1 MGDVPVSQAI
11 HHLYVKKG
19 IMPKRLLIIGNGFDI
34 DLGLR
39 TRYSDFANSES
50 WEKLTGST
58 FGFNQDLLAA
68 LIAARQK
75 EAWFD
80 IEKTMNDY
88 VRAIRPHELTT
99 GLVEMDKSCFADV
112 TKALSEYLKEEQT
125 TRTLKANNYAA
136 QVLRLTVK
144 AGGFGYYTFNYTS
157 LSRIARSCGIAIDE
171 SRITHVHGSLEN
183 DSIILGVLTDPAN
196 QLHEQYSFM
205 YKDNSRFYMSNNM
218 YEDFDKADDIIF
230 FGHSI
235 NGMDFPYFKDFFIK
249 QSGMGGEYKSK
260 HITIFTYDDDSNQQI
275 RNSIRNAQVDLTQ
288 LFRRNNISIIQTKQ
302 MYDDDRNELQK
313 FEVFTKR
320 LNDIKASKK
329 IVTMPNPNRHRNIW

>member
-1 MGDVPVSQAI
+1 
-11 HHLYVKKG
+11 
-19 IMPKRLLIIGNGFDI
+19 
-34 DLGLR
+34 
-39 TRYSDFANSES
+39 
-50 WEKLTGST
+50 
-58 FGFNQDLLAA
+58 
-68 LIAARQK
+68 
-75 EAWFD
+75 
-80 IEKTMNDY
+80 MNEY
-88 VRAIRPHELTT
+88 VRAIRPESLTT
-99 GLVEMDKSCFADV
+99 DLVDKDKKNFIEV
-112 TKALSEYLKEEQT
+112 TKALDKYLKDEQKS
-125 TRTLKANNYAA
+125 RTLESNHYAA
-136 QVLRLTVK
+136 QVLRLIADV
-144 AGGFGYYTFNYTS
+144 GGFEYYTFNYTS
-157 LSRIARSCGIAIDE
+157 LGDIATSCGIKIDT

-302 MYDDDRNELQK
+302 MYYDDRNELQK
-313 FEVFTKR
+313 FEVFTER
-320 LNDIKASKK
+320 LNDIKASRMV
-329 IVTMPNPNRHRNIW
+329 VTMPNPNRHRNMW

>member
-1 MGDVPVSQAI
+1 MA
-11 HHLYVKKG
+11 KK
-19 IMPKRLLIIGNGFDI
+19 ILIIGNGFDI

-39 TRYSDFANSES
+39 TRYSDFAKSNI
-50 WEKLTGST
+50 WEKLMRNTY
-58 FGFNQDLLAA
+58 GFDQDLLAA
-68 LIAARQK
+68 LREAKEK

-80 IEKTMNDY
+80 IEKTMNEY
-88 VRAIRPHELTT
+88 VRAIRPESLTT
-99 GLVEMDKSCFADV
+99 DLVNKDKKNFIEV
-112 TKALSEYLKEEQT
+112 TKALDKYLKDEQKS
-125 TRTLKANNYAA
+125 RTLESNHYAA
-136 QVLRLTVK
+136 QVLRLIADV
-144 AGGFGYYTFNYTS
+144 GGFEYYTFNYTS
-157 LSRIARSCGIAIDE
+157 LGDIATSCGIKIDT

-302 MYDDDRNELQK
+302 MYYDDRNELQK
-313 FEVFTKR
+313 FEVFTER
-320 LNDIKASKK
+320 LNDIKASRM
-329 IVTMPNPNRHRNIW
+329 IVTMPNPNRHRNMW

>member
-39 TRYSDFANSES
+39 TRYSDFAKSNI
-50 WEKLTGST
+50 WEKLMRNTH
-58 FGFNQDLLAA
+58 GFDQDLLAA
-68 LIAARQK
+68 LREAKEK

-80 IEKTMNDY
+80 IEKTMNEY
-88 VRAIRPHELTT
+88 VRAIRPESLTT
-99 GLVEMDKSCFADV
+99 DFVDKDKKNFIEV
-112 TKALSEYLKEEQT
+112 TKALDKYLKEEQT
-125 TRTLKANNYAA
+125 TRTLEANNYAA
-136 QVLRLTVK
+136 QVLRLTAE

-183 DSIILGVLTDPAN
+183 DSIILGVLTNPVN
-196 QLHEQYSFM
+196 QIHEQYSFM

-218 YEDFDKADDIIF
+218 YEDFNNATDIIF

-249 QSGMGGEYKSK
+249 QSGMDGEYTSK

-288 LFRRNNISIIQTKQ
+288 LFNKNKIQIIQTKQ
-302 MYDDDRNELQK
+302 MYDHDSIELQK
-313 FEVFTKR
+313 FETFTKR
-320 LNDIKASKK
+320 MKDLKECDVIITRPRA
-329 IVTMPNPNRHRNIW
+329 NRNLW

>member
-1 MGDVPVSQAI
+1 MA
-11 HHLYVKKG
+11 KK
-19 IMPKRLLIIGNGFDI
+19 ILIIGNGFDI

-39 TRYSDFANSES
+39 TRYSDFANSNI
-50 WEKLTGST
+50 WEKLMRNTY
-58 FGFNQDLLAA
+58 GFDQDLLAA
-68 LIAARQK
+68 LREAKEK

-80 IEKTMNDY
+80 IEKTMNEY
-88 VRAIRPHELTT
+88 VRAIRPESLTT
-99 GLVEMDKSCFADV
+99 DLVDKDKKNFIEV
-112 TKALSEYLKEEQT
+112 TKALDKYLKDEQKS
-125 TRTLKANNYAA
+125 RTLESNHYAA
-136 QVLRLTVK
+136 QVLRLIADV
-144 AGGFGYYTFNYTS
+144 GGFEYYTFNYTS
-157 LSRIARSCGIAIDE
+157 LGDIATSCGIKIDT

-302 MYDDDRNELQK
+302 MYYDDRNELQK
-313 FEVFTKR
+313 FEVFTER
-320 LNDIKASKK
+320 LNDIKASRM
-329 IVTMPNPNRHRNIW
+329 IVTMPNPNRHRNMW

>member
-1 MGDVPVSQAI
+1 MA
-11 HHLYVKKG
+11 KK
-19 IMPKRLLIIGNGFDI
+19 ILIIGNGFDI

-39 TRYSDFANSES
+39 TRYSDFANSKI
-50 WEKLTGST
+50 WEKLMKNTY
-58 FGFNQDLLAA
+58 GFDQDLLGTLKKAKE
-68 LIAARQK
+68 R

-88 VRAIRPHELTT
+88 VRSIRSENLTSN
-99 GLVEMDKSCFADV
+99 LIDKDKNSFVNV
-112 TKALSEYLKEEQT
+112 TKALSEYLKEEQNS
-125 TRTLKANNYAA
+125 RTLESNHYAA
-136 QVLRLTVK
+136 QVLRLIADV
-144 AGGFGYYTFNYTS
+144 GGFEYYTFNYTS
-157 LSRIARSCGIAIDE
+157 LGDIAISCGIKIDT

-183 DSIILGVLTDPAN
+183 DSIILGVLTDLAN
-196 QLHEQYSFM
+196 QIYEQYSFM
-205 YKDNSRFYMSNNM
+205 YKDNSRYYMSNNM

-320 LNDIKASKK
+320 LNDIKASKM
-329 IVTMPNPNRHRNIW
+329 IVTMPNPNRHRYMW

>member
-1 MGDVPVSQAI
+1 MA
-11 HHLYVKKG
+11 KK
-19 IMPKRLLIIGNGFDI
+19 ILIIGNGFDI

-39 TRYSDFANSES
+39 TRYSDFAKSNI
-50 WEKLTGST
+50 WEKLMRNTY
-58 FGFNQDLLAA
+58 GFDQDLLAA
-68 LIAARQK
+68 LREAKEK

-80 IEKTMNDY
+80 IEKTMNEY
-88 VRAIRPHELTT
+88 VRAIRPESLTT
-99 GLVEMDKSCFADV
+99 DLVDKDKKNFIEV
-112 TKALSEYLKEEQT
+112 TKALDKYLKDEQKS
-125 TRTLKANNYAA
+125 RTLESNHYAA
-136 QVLRLTVK
+136 QVLRLIADV
-144 AGGFGYYTFNYTS
+144 GGFEYYTFNYTR
-157 LSRIARSCGIAIDE
+157 LGDIATSCGIKIDT

-302 MYDDDRNELQK
+302 MYYDDRNELQK
-313 FEVFTKR
+313 FEVFTER
-320 LNDIKASKK
+320 LNDIKASRM
-329 IVTMPNPNRHRNIW
+329 IVTMPNPNRHRNMW

>member
-1 MGDVPVSQAI
+1 M
-11 HHLYVKKG
+11 
-19 IMPKRLLIIGNGFDI
+19 
-34 DLGLR
+34 
-39 TRYSDFANSES
+39 E
-50 WEKLTGST
+50 
-58 FGFNQDLLAA
+58 
-68 LIAARQK
+68 
-75 EAWFD
+75 
-80 IEKTMNDY
+80 
-88 VRAIRPHELTT
+88 
-99 GLVEMDKSCFADV
+99 
-112 TKALSEYLKEEQT
+112 
-125 TRTLKANNYAA
+125 NNHYAA
-136 QVLRLTVK
+136 QVLRLISDV
-144 AGGFGYYTFNYTS
+144 GGFEYYTFNYTS
-157 LSRIARSCGIAIDE
+157 LGDIAMSCGIKIDT

-302 MYDDDRNELQK
+302 MYYDDRNELQK
-313 FEVFTKR
+313 FEVFTER
-320 LNDIKASKK
+320 LNDIKASRM
-329 IVTMPNPNRHRNIW
+329 IVTMPNPNRHRNMW

>member
-1 MGDVPVSQAI
+1 MA
-11 HHLYVKKG
+11 KK
-19 IMPKRLLIIGNGFDI
+19 ILIIGNGFDI

-39 TRYSDFANSES
+39 TRYSDFAKSNI
-50 WEKLTGST
+50 WEKLMRNTY
-58 FGFNQDLLAA
+58 GFDQDLLAA
-68 LIAARQK
+68 LREAKEK

-80 IEKTMNDY
+80 IEKTMNEY
-88 VRAIRPHELTT
+88 VRAIRPESLTT
-99 GLVEMDKSCFADV
+99 DLVNKDKKNFIEV
-112 TKALSEYLKEEQT
+112 TKALDKYLKDEQKS
-125 TRTLKANNYAA
+125 RTLESNHYAA
-136 QVLRLTVK
+136 QVLRLIADV
-144 AGGFGYYTFNYTS
+144 GGFEYYTFNYTS
-157 LSRIARSCGIAIDE
+157 LGDIATSCGIKIDT

-302 MYDDDRNELQK
+302 MYYDDRNELQK
-313 FEVFTKR
+313 FEVFTER
-320 LNDIKASKK
+320 LNDIKTSRM
-329 IVTMPNPNRHRNIW
+329 IVTMPNPNRHRNMW

>member
-1 MGDVPVSQAI
+1 
-11 HHLYVKKG
+11 
-19 IMPKRLLIIGNGFDI
+19 MPKRLLIIGNGFDI

-39 TRYSDFANSES
+39 TRYSDFAKSNF
-50 WEKLTGST
+50 WEKLMRNTH
-58 FGFNQDLLAA
+58 GFDQDLLAA
-68 LIAARQK
+68 LREAKEK

-80 IEKTMNDY
+80 IEKTMNEY
-88 VRAIRPHELTT
+88 VRAIRPESLTT
-99 GLVEMDKSCFADV
+99 DLVDKDKKNFIEV
-112 TKALSEYLKEEQT
+112 TKALDKYLKDEQKS
-125 TRTLKANNYAA
+125 RTLESNHYAV
-136 QVLRLTVK
+136 QVLRLIADV
-144 AGGFGYYTFNYTS
+144 GGFEYYTFNYTS
-157 LSRIARSCGIAIDE
+157 LGDIAISCGIKIDT

-183 DSIILGVLTDPAN
+183 DSFLLGVLTDPAN

-329 IVTMPNPNRHRNIW
+329 IVTMPNPNRHRNMW

>member
-1 MGDVPVSQAI
+1 MVGTLIGDMQ
-11 HHLYVKKG
+11 LYHVLIIMAKK
-19 IMPKRLLIIGNGFDI
+19 LLIIGNGFDI

-39 TRYSDFANSES
+39 TRYSDFANSKI
-50 WEKLTGST
+50 WEQLMENTYGLD
-58 FGFNQDLLAA
+58 QDLLGA
-68 LIAARQK
+68 LKKAKEK

-88 VRAIRPHELTT
+88 VRSIRPEYLTSN
-99 GLVEMDKSCFADV
+99 LVDKDKNSFVDV
-112 TKALSEYLKEEQT
+112 TKALSKYLKEEQK
-125 TRTLKANNYAA
+125 TRTLETNHYAL
-136 QVLRLTVK
+136 QVLRLIAEV
-144 AGGFGYYTFNYTS
+144 GGFEYYTFNYTS
-157 LSRIARSCGIAIDE
+157 LGDIAMSCRIKIDT

-196 QLHEQYSFM
+196 QIHEQYSFM

-249 QSGMGGEYKSK
+249 QSGMDGEYKRK
-260 HITIFTYDDDSNQQI
+260 HITIFTYDDGSNQQI

-288 LFRRNNISIIQTKQ
+288 LFRRNDIKIILTKQ
-302 MYDDDRNELQK
+302 LYANDKNEIQK
-313 FEVFTKR
+313 FDSFCNR
-320 LNDIKASKK
+320 LKSIKLGHTV
-329 IVTMPNPNRHRNIW
+329 VTAPGFNLNQW

>member
-1 MGDVPVSQAI
+1 MA
-11 HHLYVKKG
+11 KK
-19 IMPKRLLIIGNGFDI
+19 ILIIGNGFDI

-39 TRYSDFANSES
+39 TRYSDFAKSNI
-50 WEKLTGST
+50 WEKLMRNTY
-58 FGFNQDLLAA
+58 GFDQDLLAA
-68 LIAARQK
+68 LREAKEK

-80 IEKTMNDY
+80 IEKTMNEY
-88 VRAIRPHELTT
+88 VRTIRPESLTT
-99 GLVEMDKSCFADV
+99 DLVDKDKKNFIEV
-112 TKALSEYLKEEQT
+112 TKALDKYLKDEQKS
-125 TRTLKANNYAA
+125 RTLESNHYAA
-136 QVLRLTVK
+136 QVLRLIADV
-144 AGGFGYYTFNYTS
+144 GGFEYYTFNYTS
-157 LSRIARSCGIAIDE
+157 LGDIATSCGIKIDT

-302 MYDDDRNELQK
+302 MYYDDRNELQK
-313 FEVFTKR
+313 FEVFTER
-320 LNDIKASKK
+320 LNDIKASRM
-329 IVTMPNPNRHRNIW
+329 IVTMPNPNRHRNMW

>member
-1 MGDVPVSQAI
+1 MA
-11 HHLYVKKG
+11 KK
-19 IMPKRLLIIGNGFDI
+19 ILIIGNGFDI

-39 TRYSDFANSES
+39 TRYSDFAKSNI
-50 WEKLTGST
+50 WEKLMRNTY
-58 FGFNQDLLAA
+58 GFDQDLLAA
-68 LIAARQK
+68 LREAKEK

-80 IEKTMNDY
+80 IEKTMNEY
-88 VRAIRPHELTT
+88 VRAIRPESLTT
-99 GLVEMDKSCFADV
+99 DLVDKDKKNFIEV
-112 TKALSEYLKEEQT
+112 TKALDKYLKDEQKS
-125 TRTLKANNYAA
+125 RTLESNHYAA
-136 QVLRLTVK
+136 QVLRLIADV
-144 AGGFGYYTFNYTS
+144 GGFEYYTFNYTS
-157 LSRIARSCGIAIDE
+157 LGDIATSCGIKIDI

-302 MYDDDRNELQK
+302 MYYDDRNELQK
-313 FEVFTKR
+313 FEVFTER
-320 LNDIKASKK
+320 LNDIKASRM
-329 IVTMPNPNRHRNIW
+329 IVTMPNPNRHRNMW

>member
-1 MGDVPVSQAI
+1 
-11 HHLYVKKG
+11 
-19 IMPKRLLIIGNGFDI
+19 MPKRLLIIGNGFDI

-39 TRYSDFANSES
+39 TRYSDFAKSNF
-50 WEKLTGST
+50 WEKLMRNTH
-58 FGFNQDLLAA
+58 GFDQDLLAA
-68 LIAARQK
+68 LREAKEK

-80 IEKTMNDY
+80 IEKTMNEY
-88 VRAIRPHELTT
+88 VRAIRPESLTT
-99 GLVEMDKSCFADV
+99 DLVDKDKKNFIEV
-112 TKALSEYLKEEQT
+112 TKALDKYLKDEQKS
-125 TRTLKANNYAA
+125 RTLESNHYAV
-136 QVLRLTVK
+136 QVLRLIADV
-144 AGGFGYYTFNYTS
+144 GGFEYYTFNYTS
-157 LSRIARSCGIAIDE
+157 LGDIAISCGIKIDT

-205 YKDNSRFYMSNNM
+205 YKDNSCFYMSNNM

>member
-1 MGDVPVSQAI
+1 MA
-11 HHLYVKKG
+11 KK
-19 IMPKRLLIIGNGFDI
+19 ILIIGNGFDI

-39 TRYSDFANSES
+39 TRYSDFAKSNI
-50 WEKLTGST
+50 WEKLMRNTH
-58 FGFNQDLLAA
+58 GFDQDLLAA
-68 LIAARQK
+68 LREAKEK

-80 IEKTMNDY
+80 IEKTMNEY
-88 VRAIRPHELTT
+88 VRAIRPESLTT
-99 GLVEMDKSCFADV
+99 DLVDKDKKNFIEV
-112 TKALSEYLKEEQT
+112 TKALDKYLKDEQKS
-125 TRTLKANNYAA
+125 RTLESNHYAA
-136 QVLRLTVK
+136 QVLRLIADV
-144 AGGFGYYTFNYTS
+144 GGFEYYTFNYTS
-157 LSRIARSCGIAIDE
+157 LGDIATSCGIKIDT

-302 MYDDDRNELQK
+302 MYYDDRNELQK
-313 FEVFTKR
+313 FEVFTER
-320 LNDIKASKK
+320 LNDIKASRMV
-329 IVTMPNPNRHRNIW
+329 VTMPNPNRHRNMW

>member
-1 MGDVPVSQAI
+1 MA
-11 HHLYVKKG
+11 KK
-19 IMPKRLLIIGNGFDI
+19 ILIIGNGFDI

-39 TRYSDFANSES
+39 TRYSDFAKSNI
-50 WEKLTGST
+50 WEKLMRNTY
-58 FGFNQDLLAA
+58 GFDQDLLAA
-68 LIAARQK
+68 LREAKEK

-80 IEKTMNDY
+80 IEKTMNEY
-88 VRAIRPHELTT
+88 VRAIRPESLTT
-99 GLVEMDKSCFADV
+99 DLVDKDKKNFIEV
-112 TKALSEYLKEEQT
+112 TKALDKYLKDEQKSQ
-125 TRTLKANNYAA
+125 TLESNHYAA
-136 QVLRLTVK
+136 QVLRLIADV
-144 AGGFGYYTFNYTS
+144 GGFEYYTFNYTS
-157 LSRIARSCGIAIDE
+157 LGDIATSCGIKIDT

-183 DSIILGVLTDPAN
+183 DSIILGVLTDSAN

-205 YKDNSRFYMSNNM
+205 YKDNCRFYMSNNM

-313 FEVFTKR
+313 FEVFTER
-320 LNDIKASKK
+320 LNDIKASRMV
-329 IVTMPNPNRHRNIW
+329 VTMPNPNRHRNMW

>member
-1 MGDVPVSQAI
+1 
-11 HHLYVKKG
+11 
-19 IMPKRLLIIGNGFDI
+19 MPKRLLIIGNGFDI

-39 TRYSDFANSES
+39 TRYSDFAKSNF
-50 WEKLTGST
+50 WEKLMRNTH
-58 FGFNQDLLAA
+58 GFDQDLLAA
-68 LIAARQK
+68 LREAKEK

-80 IEKTMNDY
+80 IEKTMNEY
-88 VRAIRPHELTT
+88 VRAIRPESLTT
-99 GLVEMDKSCFADV
+99 DLVDKDKKNFIEVA
-112 TKALSEYLKEEQT
+112 KALDKYLKDEQKS
-125 TRTLKANNYAA
+125 RTLESNHYAV
-136 QVLRLTVK
+136 QVLRLIADV
-144 AGGFGYYTFNYTS
+144 GGFEYYTFNYTS
-157 LSRIARSCGIAIDE
+157 LGDIAISCGIKIDT

>member
-1 MGDVPVSQAI
+1 MA
-11 HHLYVKKG
+11 KK
-19 IMPKRLLIIGNGFDI
+19 ILIIGNGFDI

-39 TRYSDFANSES
+39 TRYSDFAKSNI
-50 WEKLTGST
+50 WEKLMRNTY
-58 FGFNQDLLAA
+58 GFDQDLLAA
-68 LIAARQK
+68 LREAKEK

-80 IEKTMNDY
+80 IEKTMNEY
-88 VRAIRPHELTT
+88 VRAIRPESLTAD
-99 GLVEMDKSCFADV
+99 LVDKDKKNFIEV
-112 TKALSEYLKEEQT
+112 TKALDKYLKDEQKS
-125 TRTLKANNYAA
+125 RTLESNHYAA
-136 QVLRLTVK
+136 QVLRLIADV
-144 AGGFGYYTFNYTS
+144 GGFEYYTFNYTS
-157 LSRIARSCGIAIDE
+157 LGDIATSCGIKIDT

-302 MYDDDRNELQK
+302 MYYDDRNELQK
-313 FEVFTKR
+313 FEVFTER
-320 LNDIKASKK
+320 LNDIKASRM
-329 IVTMPNPNRHRNIW
+329 IVTMPNPNRHRNMW

>member
-1 MGDVPVSQAI
+1 MA
-11 HHLYVKKG
+11 KK
-19 IMPKRLLIIGNGFDI
+19 ILIIGNGFDI

-39 TRYSDFANSES
+39 TRYSDFAKSNI
-50 WEKLTGST
+50 WEKLMRNTY
-58 FGFNQDLLAA
+58 GFDQDLLAA
-68 LIAARQK
+68 LRKAKEK

-80 IEKTMNDY
+80 IEKTMNEY
-88 VRAIRPHELTT
+88 VRAIRPESLTT
-99 GLVEMDKSCFADV
+99 DLVDKDKKNFIEV
-112 TKALSEYLKEEQT
+112 TKALDKYLKNEQKS
-125 TRTLKANNYAA
+125 RTLESNHYAA
-136 QVLRLTVK
+136 QVLRLIADV
-144 AGGFGYYTFNYTS
+144 GGFEYYTFNYTS
-157 LSRIARSCGIAIDE
+157 LGDIATSCGIKIDT

-302 MYDDDRNELQK
+302 MYYDDRNELQK
-313 FEVFTKR
+313 FEVFTER
-320 LNDIKASKK
+320 LNDIKASRMV
-329 IVTMPNPNRHRNIW
+329 VTMPNPNRHRNMW